1 MKSKVIS
8 VAKLHKC
15 FNCWKNNTRR
25 AISLLDCN
33 VQYIILCERLVAN
46 QIKRQC
52 RDENFMYIDYL
63 EEKKLLD
70 CTAFAISSEVGEQV
84 LLSFSNIFNF
94 YQI

>member
-1 MKSKVIS
+1 MY
-8 VAKLHKC
+8 
-15 FNCWKNNTRR
+15 N
-25 AISLLDCN
+25 
-33 VQYIILCERLVAN
+33 IILRERRLVAN

-52 RDENFMYIDYL
+52 RDENFIYIDYL

-70 CTAFAISSEVGEQV
+70 FTAFAISSEVGEQV